1 MLIQIA
7 EILLPLAALFLFIVL
22 VVRFSI
28 PRNRKG

>member
-1 MLIQIA
+1 MLMQIA
-7 EILLPLAALFLFIVL
+7 GLLLPLAALFLFIVV

>member
-1 MLIQIA
+1 MLMQIA
-7 EILLPLAALFLFIVL
+7 GLLLPLAALFLFIVL